1 MTTKIVILALCTLS
15 LLALAVLALVGK
27 LDRLYT
33 MFYPADRLALDRLD
47 RRVKRWR
54 ILFATDIILAEVLLF
69 VFILIGTLDYY
80 EWALVVVALLY
91 FALEELW
98 VRRA

>member
-1 MTTKIVILALCTLS
+1 MTTEIVILALCTLS

-33 MFYPADRLALDRLD
+33 MLYPADSLAPDRLD

-80 EWALVVVALLY
+80 EWVLVVVALLY

>member
-1 MTTKIVILALCTLS
+1 MTTKIVIFALCTLS

-33 MFYPADRLALDRLD
+33 MFYPADSLAPDRLD

-54 ILFATDIILAEVLLF
+54 VLFATDIILAEVLLF

-91 FALEELW
+91 FALEQLW

>member
-15 LLALAVLALVGK
+15 LLALAVLALVRK

-33 MFYPADRLALDRLD
+33 MFYPADSLAPDRLD

-54 ILFATDIILAEVLLF
+54 ILFAMDIILAVVLLF